1 MSWSP
6 GTSTNKALDIGIGEP
21 VIGLHLIDML
31 DESGW
36 LSSTTDD
43 VADLLGCEVE
53 RVQTVLKR
61 IQQFD
66 PPGVFA
72 RGLKVFDVQLRD
84 LGRLDPAMEALIE
97 NLSCSTGAIK
107 RRC

>member
-1 MSWSP
+1 
-6 GTSTNKALDIGIGEP
+6 
-21 VIGLHLIDML
+21 ML

-36 LSSTTDD
+36 LSGTTDD

-72 RGLKVFDVQLRD
+72 RGLKECLALQLRD
-84 LGRLDPAMEALIE
+84 LDASI
-97 NLSCSTGAIK
+97 
-107 RRC
+107 RRWKH